1 MRGVLRRVTWG
12 LADQAVTSLVSFVV
26 GIVVARSLGA
36 VEFGAFSLA
45 WVTYGLVVNIS
56 RGLATDPLAVRF
68 SGVPQK
74 LWKTA
79 VASSSGMAIAV
90 GLATGAI
97 CVAVGAAI
105 GGRPGAAFVALGMVL
120 PGLMLQDSWR
130 FAFFASGQG
139 GKAFLSDITW
149 AVALVPLL
157 YLAKHDGPSVTKFVL
172 AWGAAG
178 IFAALVSGLQARVV
192 PRLFRARQWFRD
204 HRDLGLRYLAEN
216 VTISGAYQLKMYGLG
231 AFAGIAAVGTV
242 RGAEMMLGPFFIV
255 LSGIG
260 LVAVPEAARMLRRS
274 LRALRTF
281 CLLLGSAQALA
292 ALAWGLAL
300 ILLLPHAWG
309 HAVLGEVW
317 DAAEPLLLPA
327 TLSVMF
333 ASFYTGASAGLR
345 ALGVARRSLRAQLW
359 ASAAYLIGG
368 VGGGILNGALG
379 SAWGAA
385 AATFVGAIVWWWYL
399 GIGIHERRHQTEP
412 EPVGAADREEMP
424 EMRST

>member
-45 WVTYGLVVNIS
+45 WVTYGVAVNIS
-56 RGLATDPLAVRF
+56 RGMATDPLAVRF
-68 SGVPQK
+68 SGVPHTV
-74 LWKTA
+74 WKKA
-79 VASSSGMAIAV
+79 VASSSGTAIAV
-90 GLATGAI
+90 GLVTGAI
-97 CVAVGAAI
+97 CVAVGIAL
-105 GGRPGAAFVALGMVL
+105 GGRPGAAFVALGLVL

-149 AVALVPLL
+149 AAALVPLL

-178 IFAALVSGLQARVV
+178 IFAALVSGLQAGVV
-192 PRLFRARQWFRD
+192 PRLFRTRLWLRD
-204 HRDLGLRYLAEN
+204 HRDLAYRYLAEN

-274 LRALRTF
+274 LRALRAF

-292 ALAWGLAL
+292 ALAWGLGL

-309 HAVLGEVW
+309 HVVLGAVW
-317 DAAEPLLLPA
+317 DNTEPLLLPA
-327 TLSVMF
+327 TLSVVF

-345 ALGVARRSLRAQLW
+345 ALGVARRSLKAQLW
-359 ASAAYLIGG
+359 ASAAYLVGG
-368 VGGGILNGALG
+368 VGGGVLGGALG

-385 AATFVGAIVWWWYL
+385 GATFVGAIVWWCSL
-399 GIGIHERRHQTEP
+399 GMGIRERRHEAEP
-412 EPVGAADREEMP
+412 EPVGAAGREEMP

>member
-12 LADQAVTSLVSFVV
+12 LADQAVTSMVSFVV

-36 VEFGAFSLA
+36 AEFGAFSLA
-45 WVTYGLVVNIS
+45 WVTYGVVVNIS

-68 SGVPQK
+68 SGVPRK
-74 LWKTA
+74 VWKTA

-97 CVAVGAAI
+97 CVAVGTAL
-105 GGRPGAAFVALGMVL
+105 GGKPGAAFVALGLVL

-149 AVALVPLL
+149 AMALVPLL

-274 LRALRTF
+274 LHALRMF

-300 ILLLPHAWG
+300 VLIMPHAWG

-317 DAAEPLLLPA
+317 DATEPLLLPA

-385 AATFVGAIVWWWYL
+385 GATFVGAIVWWWYL
-399 GIGIHERRHQTEP
+399 GIGIHERRHETEP
-412 EPVGAADREEMP
+412 EPAGAADREEMP

>member
-1 MRGVLRRVTWG
+1 MLRRVTWG

-36 VEFGAFSLA
+36 AEFGAFSLA

-68 SGVPQK
+68 SGVPHAD
-74 LWKTA
+74 WKKA

-90 GLATGAI
+90 GLVTGAI
-97 CVAVGAAI
+97 CAAVGVLI
-105 GGRPGAAFVALGMVL
+105 GGRPGAAFIALGIVL

-149 AVALVPLL
+149 AFALVPLL

-178 IFAALVSGLQARVV
+178 IFAALVSGVQAGVV
-192 PRLFRARQWFRD
+192 PRLFQALHWLRN
-204 HRDLGLRYLAEN
+204 HRDLSLRYLAEN
-216 VTISGAYQLKMYGLG
+216 VTISSAYQLKMYGLG
-231 AFAGIAAVGTV
+231 AFAGVAAVGTV

-274 LRALRTF
+274 LRALEKF
-281 CLLLGSAQALA
+281 CLLLGGSQAVA
-292 ALAWGLAL
+292 ALMWGSVLVL
-300 ILLLPHAWG
+300 FLPHAWG

-317 DAAEPLLLPA
+317 DSTEPLLVPA

-345 ALGVARRSLRAQLW
+345 ALGVARRSLKAQLY
-359 ASAAYLIGG
+359 ASTAYLVGG
-368 VGGGILNGALG
+368 VGGGIVAGALG

-385 AATFVGAIVWWWYL
+385 GATFVGAIVWWWSL
-399 GIGIHERRHQTEP
+399 GVGIRERRHETEP
-412 EPVGAADREEMP
+412 EPAGAADREQMP